1 MKVSSQT
8 IDVRIRKEKAPFP
21 LRELGLGW
29 SPEPMWR
36 SREMNTFP
44 AYRVQLYIEN
54 DWQVRDERAAHSIIK
69 LLAKSLHSH
78 PRLNVLS
85 TG

>member
-1 MKVSSQT
+1 
-8 IDVRIRKEKAPFP
+8 
-21 LRELGLGW
+21 
-29 SPEPMWR
+29 
-36 SREMNTFP
+36 MNTFP

-54 DWQVRDERAAHSIIK
+54 DWQVRDERAAHSIVK
-69 LLAKSLHSH
+69 LLAKSLRSH